1 MYQETLR
8 IYTNKETTWT
18 VEALAHQKKKIQI
31 WSIVALRCSISGLFT
46 KSMKSSVGKGFLQDI
61 GDLYYIVLPVGHR
74 WLIAQVSATR
84 LASFQ
89 SAQKQMMFA
98 AIILKLMLFIRS
110 LGMNGSTED
119 VSFCVLQD
127 SWSLEKKRN
136 KKNSS
141 FNIIVYSF
149 VLGVWD
155 SVPPLPKDFC
165 YYRNKQIVEY
175 IHHFQQQLL
184 LKISLQL
191 SLQPTTESWKV
202 NYIH

>member
-1 MYQETLR
+1 MNSWSSSTP
-8 IYTNKETTWT
+8 
-18 VEALAHQKKKIQI
+18 KKKIQI

-127 SWSLEKKRN
+127 SWSLEKK
-136 KKNSS
+136 KKKQLEFQYNCLL
-141 FNIIVYSF
+141 FCVRC
-149 VLGVWD
+149 LG
-155 SVPPLPKDFC
+155 FC
-165 YYRNKQIVEY
+165 TSLTQG
-175 IHHFQQQLL
+175 FLL
-184 LKISLQL
+184 LQ
-191 SLQPTTESWKV
+191 E
-202 NYIH
+202 